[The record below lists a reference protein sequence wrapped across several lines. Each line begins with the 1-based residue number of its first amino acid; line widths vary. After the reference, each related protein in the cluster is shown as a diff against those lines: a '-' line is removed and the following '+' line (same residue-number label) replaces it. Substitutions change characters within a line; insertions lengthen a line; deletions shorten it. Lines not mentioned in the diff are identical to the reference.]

1 MNMGIRP
8 ILSALLRNSA
18 GAILVSLQIA
28 ITLAIVVNAVYLTTQ
43 RVQLVGRPSGIDDQN
58 IFSFNVEGFEKDFDF
73 IGMVRDDMALLRQMP
88 GVIDAAPI
96 HQVPLSGSG
105 SSSGYYSLP
114 DKKGKDSPAAYY
126 RTDDHGV
133 TALGVK
139 LADGKNFDASMV
151 EWKQKDEQGQP
162 PVAVVSRGFAEALF
176 PGEKNLAGRNFYDD
190 QSKAIRIVGVIDH
203 MQGSWVGW
211 DKVDRTILVPRIS
224 EWTRYIVRT
233 QPGEIDRVYMAK
245 YSAEITVSTWQI
257 T

>member
-43 RVQLVGRPSGIDDQN
+43 RVQLVGRPSGIDDQS

-105 SSSGYYSLP
+105 SSSGRGTGSTGSGISMLTCC
-114 DKKGKDSPAAYY
+114 PAF
-126 RTDDHGV
+126 TG
-133 TALGVK
+133 
-139 LADGKNFDASMV
+139 
-151 EWKQKDEQGQP
+151 W
-162 PVAVVSRGFAEALF
+162 FAF
-176 PGEKNLAGRNFYDD
+176 AGRP
-190 QSKAIRIVGVIDH
+190 S
-203 MQGSWVGW
+203 
-211 DKVDRTILVPRIS
+211 
-224 EWTRYIVRT
+224 TRACPSLIKR
-233 QPGEIDRVYMAK
+233 
-245 YSAEITVSTWQI
+245 
-257 T
+257 